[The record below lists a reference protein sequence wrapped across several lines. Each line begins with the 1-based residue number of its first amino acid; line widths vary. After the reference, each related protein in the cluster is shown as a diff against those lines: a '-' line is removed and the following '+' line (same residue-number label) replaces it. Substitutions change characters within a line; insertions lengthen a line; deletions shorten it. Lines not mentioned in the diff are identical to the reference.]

1 MKSSIYIYHLFDVA
15 DEINLDLVEALWTSR
30 NKIASRLRLEK
41 VSPHSI
47 SFKDPPVLV
56 ELGNHEMTFAGITY
70 LAEIK
75 ARIFDLGVVSLI
87 IKLEV
92 PEDITYEQYVDL
104 AISVGK
110 LPEDVILEY
119 IQATSETIKPACTRM
134 RISDFDEDFVVYYF
148 NDPLP
153 AWDFAPIL
161 DKDKSP
167 LSPETIKDSLSNR
180 FSYGSDDETYL
191 TWDSAIIFDK
201 TGSMDLPDLLEFAN
215 AQFLELRYYDDA
227 LNKAIDHSYGELD
240 AANKKSDSSQRASS
254 YRHIRNNLME
264 VMADMSVLTSN
275 IDNALQVT
283 EDIFN
288 ARVYSRYMQ
297 LLKTS
302 VWRENIENKISV
314 IQRCYNLLNE
324 EVLMHR
330 FVKIGY
336 SCVSL
341 LVIAV
346 LLLIYSSFIR

>member
-1 MKSSIYIYHLFDVA
+1 
-15 DEINLDLVEALWTSR
+15 
-30 NKIASRLRLEK
+30 
-41 VSPHSI
+41 
-47 SFKDPPVLV
+47 
-56 ELGNHEMTFAGITY
+56 
-70 LAEIK
+70 
-75 ARIFDLGVVSLI
+75 
-87 IKLEV
+87 
-92 PEDITYEQYVDL
+92 
-104 AISVGK
+104 
-110 LPEDVILEY
+110 
-119 IQATSETIKPACTRM
+119 M

-148 NDPLP
+148 NDALP

-167 LSPETIKDSLSNR
+167 LSPETVKDSLSNR
-180 FSYGSDDETYL
+180 FSYGPDDETYL
-191 TWDSAIIFDK
+191 TWDSAIVFDK

-227 LNKAIDHSYGELD
+227 LNKAIDHTYDELD
-240 AANKKSDSSQRASS
+240 AANRSNSSKRAST
-254 YRHIRNNLME
+254 YRHIRNNLTE

-330 FVKIGY
+330 FVNIGY
-336 SCVSL
+336 SCVTLLSL
-341 LVIAV
+341 TL
-346 LLLIYSSFIR
+346 LLLIYATFIR